1 MPGTDSNVNLSL
13 GRGGDGDEGD
23 GSVRG
28 DEDGAGLR
36 LLCTQDTVSS
46 YRVRIEF
53 MIFLQEKRITH
64 EFLLVDQ
71 PFIHFIQM
79 EHMSAG

>member
-13 GRGGDGDEGD
+13 GRGGDEGD

-28 DEDGAGLR
+28 DEDEAGLR
-36 LLCTQDTVSS
+36 LLCIRGTVSS
-46 YRVRIEF
+46 CRVRIEF
-53 MIFLQEKRITH
+53 VIFLREKRITH

-71 PFIHFIQM
+71 PFIHFVQM